1 MSASLLSKSLHLKK
15 SELQFILFF
24 CLRNKEF
31 VLFHHVQDQFW
42 LQYNNYTMPGKSY
55 HSKGI
60 ILLFLNNLQYFPI
73 IPPRHRHYS
82 PFQDVIILLYRNLC
96 NTDSLRSVTLTH
108 WQSVTLTHYS
118 RGTFVNLHWQ
128 CALLAFCKK
137 TNKTVQLLIYQKWLN
152 KSLSECTLTF
162 ITKSWIK
169 TLTHDLMC
177 KLSQTLKFS
186 QTSNVC
192 TMLCTSNV

>member
-1 MSASLLSKSLHLKK
+1 MRVSLLSKSLHLKK

-42 LQYNNYTMPGKSY
+42 LEYNNYTMPGKSY

-82 PFQDVIILLYRNLC
+82 PFHDVIILLYRNLC
-96 NTDSLRSVTLTH
+96 NTSL
-108 WQSVTLTHYS
+108 
-118 RGTFVNLHWQ
+118 LHW
-128 CALLAFCKK
+128 LI
-137 TNKTVQLLIYQKWLN
+137 TVVEPLWIYIDSVPYWLFVRKPIKQSN
-152 KSLSECTLTF
+152 YWYIKSDWTSPCLT
-162 ITKSWIK
+162 
-169 TLTHDLMC
+169 
-177 KLSQTLKFS
+177 
-186 QTSNVC
+186 VP
-192 TMLCTSNV
+192 